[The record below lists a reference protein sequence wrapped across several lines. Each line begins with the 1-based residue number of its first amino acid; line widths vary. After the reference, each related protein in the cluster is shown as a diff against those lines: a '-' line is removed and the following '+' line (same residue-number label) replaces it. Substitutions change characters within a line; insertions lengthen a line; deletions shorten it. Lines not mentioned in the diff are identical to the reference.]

1 MSGFSGYQALAYNEV
16 QTRVC
21 SLNRLEFNQDFSH
34 EDEKNIYQ
42 QLWLQVHFLLNL
54 DFPNSDSIRQ
64 TYVGWREV
72 DMQDLEEL
80 L

>member
-1 MSGFSGYQALAYNEV
+1 MYSKSVSLEV
-16 QTRVC
+16 HTSVC
-21 SLNRLEFNQDFSH
+21 SLNRSEFNQDFSR
-34 EDEKNIYQ
+34 EEEKNIFH
-42 QLWLQVHFLLNL
+42 QLWMQVSFLLNL

-64 TYVGWREV
+64 TYEGWRGV